1 MAIINLQEEIDKVDV
16 RIDSQEEILGRG
28 LMQPFNNT
36 NSGARKIMFGTH
48 LEHRLPLMYP
58 EVPLVQTGYEN
69 EFGKYSSS
77 FIPSDADYRVVAKI
91 SKFSFSPNNHYF
103 LIIADDK
110 KKQLS
115 IIERMSYK
123 HITET
128 YGYLLDNDYIDMLK
142 KDDIIDKG
150 TIIQKSQAY
159 DDYNNRMDGV
169 NLLTAYISCDPSMED
184 GIILSKSGAKKLVS
198 PLLKKVTIIVNDNDI
213 LLNLYGDDN
222 NYKTFPDIDEEISS
236 GILCALRR
244 EKKEESLFTQSYTRL
259 KDIMMSDDKF
269 TVEGRVI
276 DIDVYCNNPDN
287 LGSSYYNSQLKRYYD
302 ENIRC
307 NTEIINVVT
316 PLLDEYTMSYDL
328 QKIYYTAR
336 RVLSGD
342 QYIKDRS
349 FSNVIMDVIV
359 LEENEISQG
368 DKLSDRY
375 GGKGVVSQIRDD
387 EDMPLTDFGERVEIM
402 FNSSTCVNRENAGQL
417 FEVSL
422 THIGNR
428 IINYMQ
434 MGVLDVSEC
443 VDLYVKYVTCVSKQ
457 LGRYIEAKVENMNDD
472 EAIAFIGSVVLDKG
486 IMLSIQP
493 ISESMTIDRLN
504 DIYKEFP
511 WATQCKIKVPIID
524 SNGNKRE
531 IFARR
536 PIICGRKYIY
546 RLKQYA
552 EEKFSATSLSSTNIR
567 NENSRSKANK
577 AYKALYTKTPIK
589 FGEME
594 SGNLM
599 HIGIEELII
608 ALMLHSA
615 SPHGR
620 RLSEELLTGDPFNV
634 DIKLDTDS
642 KNRNVE
648 ILNAYLKT
656 MGLKLVFEKVYKEKI
671 QPFTIRPIEY
681 TYGFDHKLIKPFYYV
696 SDEEKFDPNY
706 ILYIKKME
714 ENNGLIIP
722 YLYEPIEYL
731 YGEPKGLKDNEKRNN
746 KSE

>member
-1 MAIINLQEEIDKVDV
+1 MIILD
-16 RIDSQEEILGRG
+16 
-28 LMQPFNNT
+28 
-36 NSGARKIMFGTH
+36 
-48 LEHRLPLMYP
+48 
-58 EVPLVQTGYEN
+58 EN
-69 EFGKYSSS
+69 
-77 FIPSDADYRVVAKI
+77 
-91 SKFSFSPNNHYF
+91 
-103 LIIADDK
+103 K
-110 KKQLS
+110 KELNV
-115 IIERMSYK
+115 IERISYK

-128 YGYLLDNDYIDMLK
+128 YGYLLNNDYIDMLRVE
-142 KDDIIDKG
+142 DTIDKG

-184 GIILSKSGAKKLVS
+184 GIILSESAAKKLVS
-198 PLLKKVTIIVNDNDI
+198 PLLKRVTIIINDNDI
-213 LLNLYGDDN
+213 LLNLYGDDQ
-222 NYKTFPDIDEEISS
+222 NYKTFPDIGEEITS

-244 EKKEESLFTQSYTRL
+244 EKKEESLFTQSYSRL

-269 TVEGRVI
+269 TVEGKVI
-276 DIDVYCNNPDN
+276 DIDIYCNNPDN
-287 LGSSYYNSQLKRYYD
+287 LNSSYYNSQLKRYYD

-307 NTEIINVVT
+307 NMEIVNTIT
-316 PLLDEYTMSYDL
+316 PLLKDYKIGYEL
-328 QKIYYTAR
+328 QKLYSIAK
-336 RVLSGD
+336 RVLAGD

-349 FSNVIMDVIV
+349 FSNVIMDIVI

-375 GGKGVVSQIRDD
+375 GGKGVVSEIRKDEEMPMTDD
-387 EDMPLTDFGERVEIM
+387 GQYVEIM
-402 FNSSTCVNRENAGQL
+402 FNSSTCVNRLNAGQL

-428 IINYMQ
+428 IINFIQ
-434 MGVLDVSEC
+434 MGVLDASEAI
-443 VDLYVKYVTCVSKQ
+443 DLYIQYVSCVSKQ
-457 LGRYIEAKVENMNDD
+457 LGSYVEEKLENMTDD
-472 EAIAFIGSVVLDKG
+472 DALAFISSVILDKG

-493 ISESMTIDRLN
+493 ITESMSIDKLN
-504 DIYKEFP
+504 EIYKTFP
-511 WATQCKIKVPIID
+511 WATQCDITVPITD
-524 SNGNKRE
+524 STGE
-531 IFARR
+531 IRRVVARR

-594 SGNLM
+594 SGNLT
-599 HIGIEELII
+599 HLGIEEVII
-608 ALMLHSA
+608 NLMLHSA

-620 RLSEELLTGDPFNV
+620 RLAEELLTGDPFNI
-634 DIKLDTDS
+634 DIKLDTES

-671 QPFTIRPIEY
+671 TPFTIEPISF
-681 TYGFDHKLIKPFYYV
+681 TYGFNKLKKPFYYV
-696 SDEEKFDPNY
+696 SEEEHFDPKY
-706 ILYIKKME
+706 IERIRELE
-714 ENNGLIIP
+714 HNNGLTIP
-722 YLYEPIEYL
+722 FLYTPIEYL
-731 YGEPKGLKDNEKRNN
+731 YHEPKGLIINEKYNN
-746 KSE
+746 KSK